1 MLKKLLERWC
11 SVIIQ
16 ILENEVRMQK
26 QIKDNYKTK
35 YEKLKLEKDI
45 LLNAISIMMDCLND
59 NKNNYF
65 TGYKDALRSV
75 KGFLNSDD

>member
-1 MLKKLLERWC
+1 M
-11 SVIIQ
+11 IIQ
-16 ILENEVRMQK
+16 ILENEVRMQQ

-35 YEKLKLEKDI
+35 YEQLKLEKDI

-59 NKNNYF
+59 SKNNYF

-75 KGFLNSDD
+75 KGFLNNDD

>member
-59 NKNNYF
+59 SKNNYF

-75 KGFLNSDD
+75 KGFLNNDD

>member
-35 YEKLKLEKDI
+35 YEKLKLEKDV

>member
-45 LLNAISIMMDCLND
+45 LLNAISIMMNCLND
-59 NKNNYF
+59 NKNN
-65 TGYKDALRSV
+65 
-75 KGFLNSDD
+75 FLLDIKMR

>member
-65 TGYKDALRSV
+65 IGYKDALRSV

>member
-75 KGFLNSDD
+75 KGFLNNDD